1 MVRVRVR
8 INVRDRVRDRVGS
21 GFDYF
26 RNCAICIAPFALR
39 WIQKDENEWCY

>member
-8 INVRDRVRDRVGS
+8 IRVRDRVRDRVGS

-26 RNCAICIAPFALR
+26 RHFAICIAP
-39 WIQKDENEWCY
+39 NT